1 MLHSLRGSSSR
12 VISPLVDTLVR
23 SGLKPNMLSFMSLL
37 FAFLAGYCYY
47 ISFEQTFPLSLALLF
62 VAISSFF
69 DFLDGE
75 VARKSGLE
83 SRRGDLVDH
92 VIDRY
97 ADSFILGG
105 IVLAGY
111 SGVLAGIGAI
121 VGTLIT
127 SYLGTQAQALGLGR
141 YYGGFLGRADRMI
154 FLIIATIL
162 NLIYPHPIEGYQI
175 LGWLIVFFAV
185 MTNLTAI
192 QRFIHIWRDLERKT

>member
-1 MLHSLRGSSSR
+1 MLHSLRESTSKLL
-12 VISPLVDTLVR
+12 SPLVIKLTE
-23 SGLKPNMLSFMSLL
+23 SGMRPNILSLTSLF
-37 FAFLAGYCYY
+37 FAFLAGYSY
-47 ISFEQTFPLSLALLF
+47 FLSSEKLFFLLPALVF
-62 VAISSFF
+62 VAVSSFF

-75 VARKSGLE
+75 VARRSGLE

-97 ADSFILGG
+97 ADSFILAG
-105 IVLAGY
+105 IVLGKY
-111 SGVLAGIGAI
+111 SGMLAGLSAI

-154 FLIIATIL
+154 FLIVATVL
-162 NLIYPHPIEGYQI
+162 NLLYPGEVLGYQV
-175 LGWLIVFFAV
+175 LGWLIVFFAL

-192 QRFIHIWRDLERKT
+192 QRFIHIWRDLERDT